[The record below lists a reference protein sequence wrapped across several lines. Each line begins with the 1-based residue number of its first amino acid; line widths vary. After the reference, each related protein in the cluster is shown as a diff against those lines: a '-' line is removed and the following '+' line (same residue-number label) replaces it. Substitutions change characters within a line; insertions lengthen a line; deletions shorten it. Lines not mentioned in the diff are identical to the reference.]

1 MKLKENTKE
10 SAKFGAP
17 TLYGEKMKQTAIY
30 MPRHMID
37 WLKSQ
42 DGTMSEVIRSLI
54 EREWA
59 AYQKKASK

>member
-1 MKLKENTKE
+1 MNEKRHKPSPGST
-10 SAKFGAP
+10 P
-17 TLYGEKMKQTAIY
+17 LYGEPMKQTAIY

-42 DGTMSEVIRSLI
+42 DGTMSEVIRAMI

-59 AYQKKASK
+59 AYQKKASGK